1 MNYALLERLPNE
13 LKERRQWVIAGS
25 DGSPCVV
32 GVNGLKRTTIHARQE
47 WYQFQEAIHYAKHF
61 HSLVGFILTEEDPF
75 TVIDLD
81 VVDAESQMRKGKP
94 VDKSKWTTTADHER
108 YRMIMQAFPS
118 FSEISRSGKGV
129 HIWLF
134 GNIGKGVRR
143 DNIEVYSQER
153 FIICTGNVCTDAPI
167 IDGGQNLAQLVG
179 EMRHRRDAEV
189 VLVEHEEEYSDQE
202 IVERLMDQENG
213 EKFTELCK
221 GNWSAYN
228 FPSQSEADLAL
239 MSMFTFYSKSN
250 EQCRRLFLMTGLGK
264 REKCTPDY
272 MNRMLKVIR
281 ARQERESLETSA
293 AESLA
298 RELVNEIQSALAD
311 TTPAELATHE
321 ARIPESDGGLT
332 WPPGMV
338 GAIAAFI
345 YNSSPRPVKE
355 VAIVAAL
362 GLVAGICGKA
372 WHIPQSGLNL
382 YIILVARSA
391 VGKESMHSG
400 ISMIM
405 SKLREAVP
413 QAMQFVDFNDFASG
427 QALVKA
433 CAANPC
439 FLNVSGEWGRKL
451 KRLSNDA
458 ASDGPIQGL
467 RTVMTNLY
475 QKSGPASTVG
485 GLSYS
490 NKDSNVAS
498 VSGVAYSM
506 IGETTPGTFYE
517 SLTESMMEDG
527 FMSRFTIIEYTG
539 ERPPMNRSI
548 RHDMDAN
555 LAEALANLCTHSLT
569 LLSRYAN
576 QLVEFS
582 HDAKSMMDAFDLK
595 CDQEINNTV
604 EESWRQ
610 MWNRAHLKACRIAA
624 LLAVADN
631 WINPVVERHH
641 AEWALQVVL
650 RDIGVMTNRIM
661 SGDIGNTDAA
671 REKKLL
677 KIIAEYLTTIPPSS
691 YGIPESLR
699 SACIV
704 PRKYMLS
711 RTNSVQCFVNSR
723 HGSTIAL
730 DQTIKSLVDAG
741 YLIEASKATILEHGV
756 SGRCFIVADKN
767 IVAAI
772 AKRN

>member
-32 GVNGLKRTTIHARQE
+32 GVNGLKRTTIHAKQE

-61 HSLVGFILTEEDPF
+61 HALVGFILTAEDPF

-81 VVDAESQMRKGKP
+81 VVDAQSQLRKGKP
-94 VDKSKWTTTADHER
+94 VDQSKWTTAADFER
-108 YRMIMQAFPS
+108 YRAIMQAFPS
-118 FSEISRSGKGV
+118 FSEVSRSGKGV
-129 HIWLF
+129 HIWLL

-153 FIICTGNVCTDAPI
+153 FIICTGNVCVDAPI
-167 IDGGQNLAQLVG
+167 VDGGQNLVQLVG
-179 EMRHRRDAEV
+179 EMRRKDHEV
-189 VLVEHEEEYSDQE
+189 ILVEQEEEFSDQE
-202 IVERLMDQENG
+202 VVERLMEQENG

-221 GNWSAYN
+221 GNWNAYN

-250 EQCRRLFLMTGLGK
+250 EQCRRLFTMTGLGK
-264 REKCTPDY
+264 REKCTPEY

-281 ARQERESLETSA
+281 ARQERESLETVE
-293 AESLA
+293 AENLA
-298 RELVNEIQSALAD
+298 RGLVSEIQAALAD
-311 TTPAELATHE
+311 VTPSELATHG
-321 ARIPESDGGLT
+321 AAIPESDGGLN

-362 GLVAGICGKA
+362 GLMAGICGKA

-391 VGKESMHSG
+391 IGKESMHSG

-405 SKLREAVP
+405 SKLRESVP

-439 FLNVSGEWGRKL
+439 FLNISGEWGRKL

-475 QKSGPASTVG
+475 QKSGPTSTVG

-490 NKDSNVAS
+490 NKESNVAS
-498 VSGVAYSM
+498 VSGVSYSM

-517 SLTESMMEDG
+517 ALTESMMEDG

-539 ERPPMNRSI
+539 ERPPMNRNVTTE
-548 RHDMDAN
+548 MDPN

-569 LLSRYAN
+569 LLSRYTH
-576 QLVEFS
+576 QLVSFS

-610 MWNRAHLKACRIAA
+610 MWNRAHLKACRISA

-631 WINPVVERHH
+631 WLNPVVERHH
-641 AEWALQVVL
+641 AEWALHVVL
-650 RDIGVMTNRIM
+650 RDIGVMSNRII

-677 KIIAEYLTTIPPSS
+677 RIIGEYLTTSIPAS
-691 YGIPESLR
+691 YSIPKTMQD
-699 SACIV
+699 ACIV
-704 PRKYMLS
+704 PRKYLLA

-723 HGSTIAL
+723 NGSTIAM
-730 DQTIKSLVDAG
+730 DQTLKSLIDAG
-741 YLIEASKATILEHGV
+741 YLIEASKATILEHG
-756 SGRCFIVADKN
+756 SHGRCFVVVDKN
-767 IVAAI
+767 IVTAI
-772 AKRN
+772 AKKG